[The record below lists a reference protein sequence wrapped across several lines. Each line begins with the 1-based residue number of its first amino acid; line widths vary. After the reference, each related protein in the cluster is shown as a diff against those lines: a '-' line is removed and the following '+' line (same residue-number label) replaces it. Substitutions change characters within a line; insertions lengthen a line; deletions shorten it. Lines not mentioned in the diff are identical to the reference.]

1 MDVSNS
7 LRPARLCSEL
17 LSALEASEG
26 RRKRRARNTT
36 ADSIGLQIKHDLLED
51 VVRDDP
57 DPAEFEEWL
66 LTRCISEGVAD
77 GPVRAMA
84 LTIWEEWR
92 LAGSTDDFR
101 EWLAAGAPSDD
112 REVPSTKEGRN
123 NGH

>member
-1 MDVSNS
+1 MDVSSS

-17 LSALEASEG
+17 LSALGASEG
-26 RRKRRARNTT
+26 RRKRRSRNTT
-36 ADSIGLQIKHDLLED
+36 ADSIGLQIKHDLLEE

-66 LTRCISEGVAD
+66 LQRCISEGVAD

-101 EWLAAGAPSDD
+101 DWLAAGAPSDD
-112 REVPSTKEGRN
+112 REVPATKEGSN
-123 NGH
+123 NGR